1 MNAVGV
7 LLDGVASYPDMVDIG
22 SSNYTPSET
31 VKRLEEKICRRLCDT
46 VADKEQLK
54 LDILAYTAKKYDEI
68 DNTRHLS
75 DVIQAEL
82 RKAVPLSVSSEEL
95 FDKVVSHIRIQPDGN
110 ISLELINSQVIG
122 EEDFIQYDA
131 ADNAGE
137 EGHGHSAAS

>member
-68 DNTRHLS
+68 DNTRHLA

-95 FDKVVSHIRIQPDGN
+95 FDKVVSNIRIKQDGN
-110 ISLELINSQVIG
+110 ISWSSSTVK
-122 EEDFIQYDA
+122 
-131 ADNAGE
+131 
-137 EGHGHSAAS
+137 

>member
-7 LLDGVASYPDMVDIG
+7 LLDGVASCPDMVDIG
-22 SSNYTPSET
+22 SSNYTPSEA
-31 VKRLEEKICRRLCDT
+31 VKRLEEKIFRRLYDT

-68 DNTRHLS
+68 DNPRHLS

-82 RKAVPLSVSSEEL
+82 RKAVPFSVSSEEL
-95 FDKVVSHIRIQPDGN
+95 FDKVVSHIRIKPDGN

>member
-1 MNAVGV
+1 M
-7 LLDGVASYPDMVDIG
+7 
-22 SSNYTPSET
+22 
-31 VKRLEEKICRRLCDT
+31 
-46 VADKEQLK
+46 
-54 LDILAYTAKKYDEI
+54 DILAYTAKKYDEI

-95 FDKVVSHIRIQPDGN
+95 FDKVVSHIRIKPDGN